1 MPGSGDVRHYP
12 ARPHPRRRPAPNL
25 LSQGHELMA
34 LFGRDRDGGTG
45 APRAVPVP
53 AMPVD
58 GIAPREVAMFER
70 ERNTSQFVGPGGI
83 DTFLG
88 RGTKVNGKLVL
99 EGTARIDG
107 QVEGE
112 ISAQDALTVGEGAVV
127 NAKISGTSIVIEGG
141 VTGDVTARE
150 RLELR
155 ASALGMAASRGRSRG
170 GNSRLHAPAAT
181 PSSAR
186 RASVVAPRMMYS
198 LTSITEIATPTSRQ
212 SGPRPPPSR
221 SSSCIPPSISRR
233 AICSRAPLDLDHP
246 EVPQDVLH
254 AQPDGRIVVG
264 TPPEMIPEPDEFA
277 LGQAWGHQD
286 RPLAMPAG
294 HEDRHAAAPI
304 KSRLRAEE
312 SRMGGVSRGRG
323 RRHTIQE
330 PTHRD
335 WYRRVFHVCGIDSTC
350 GSDCRCSRTRDVRC
364 A

>member
-1 MPGSGDVRHYP
+1 MFGTTP
-12 ARPHPRRRPAPNL
+12 ARPRLRRRPAPNL
-25 LSQGHELMA
+25 LSQGHEVMA

-70 ERNTSQFVGPGGI
+70 ERNTSQLVGPGGI

-155 ASALGMAASRGRSRG
+155 ASGRVQGSVTAASLVVHEGAALSGRCSMGGGEATARREKPTTTAPVSADRRAPDPPVPVPAAASR
-170 GNSRLHAPAAT
+170 
-181 PSSAR
+181 
-186 RASVVAPRMMYS
+186 
-198 LTSITEIATPTSRQ
+198 
-212 SGPRPPPSR
+212 
-221 SSSCIPPSISRR
+221 
-233 AICSRAPLDLDHP
+233 
-246 EVPQDVLH
+246 
-254 AQPDGRIVVG
+254 
-264 TPPEMIPEPDEFA
+264 
-277 LGQAWGHQD
+277 
-286 RPLAMPAG
+286 
-294 HEDRHAAAPI
+294 
-304 KSRLRAEE
+304 
-312 SRMGGVSRGRG
+312 
-323 RRHTIQE
+323 
-330 PTHRD
+330 
-335 WYRRVFHVCGIDSTC
+335 
-350 GSDCRCSRTRDVRC
+350 
-364 A
+364 